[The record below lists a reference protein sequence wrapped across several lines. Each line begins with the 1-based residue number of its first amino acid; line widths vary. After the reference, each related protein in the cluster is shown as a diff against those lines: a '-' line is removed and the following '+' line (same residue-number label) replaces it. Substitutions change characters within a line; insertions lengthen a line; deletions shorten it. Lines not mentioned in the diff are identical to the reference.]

1 MNIEEKIFQI
11 KAFIGKT
18 IDCEILFNSLCE
30 DGKWKYDTEESDIL
44 LCFMRT
50 WKKESYIAK
59 IILED
64 GVCAPPYGEE
74 GEIAEI
80 TIGKFDKN
88 EYIKIPK
95 ISDHLSDDDPD
106 YYLAK
111 YGDPN
116 YELELEEIT
125 LEDAP
130 DAIIDSLYNE
140 IFSPLSE
147 SILE

>member
-1 MNIEEKIFQI
+1 MKKEEKIAQI
-11 KAFIGKT
+11 KNFIGKT
-18 IDCEILFNSLCE
+18 IDCEIIYKSLCE
-30 DGKWKYDTEESDIL
+30 EGKWKYDTEESDIL

-50 WKKESYIAK
+50 WKDESYIAK
-59 IILED
+59 ITLED
-64 GVCAPPYGEE
+64 GVCAPPFGEE
-74 GEIAEI
+74 GEIAKI
-80 TIGKFDKN
+80 TIGKFDKK

-95 ISDHLSDDDPD
+95 VSGDLKNDDPK

-116 YELELEEIT
+116 YELELKNIP
-125 LEDAP
+125 LKNVP
-130 DAIIDSLYNE
+130 DSIIDTLYDE